1 MSSSQK
7 CFLPSRMSLRSASTA
22 YEAIAK
28 MQTLRALTMLQARM
42 FLVNRITNRGG
53 FVIFETNKAETDA
66 QIALRIDIKPKESR
80 RMERAKI
87 GIVDDEA
94 GMRDALVALL
104 NENHFDPVP
113 MESSAEFGMIRESAN
128 LDLVLIDLQL
138 KGESGLA
145 LAMDIRHKGDL
156 PIVMLTGRGDETDKI
171 IGLEIGADDYLLKP
185 FNPRELIARIRAVL
199 RRYGKSVSAP
209 MAPERDGKN
218 IALGTLAVDRTN
230 KIVTAQDGGEIP
242 LTNAEYRL
250 LDFFLDRPNKIITR
264 VDLLAEIGSDLN
276 RYMDRTIDVLIL
288 RLRRKI
294 EANPSKPVHL
304 QTRRGQGYIFVT
316 ENPGPNP

>member
-1 MSSSQK
+1 MTR
-7 CFLPSRMSLRSASTA
+7 P
-22 YEAIAK
+22 
-28 MQTLRALTMLQARM
+28 
-42 FLVNRITNRGG
+42 
-53 FVIFETNKAETDA
+53 
-66 QIALRIDIKPKESR
+66 
-80 RMERAKI
+80 KI

-104 NENHFDPVP
+104 YENQFEPVP
-113 MESSAEFGMIRESAN
+113 MASSADFKVVKQALV

-138 KGESGLA
+138 SGESGLE
-145 LAMDIRHKGDL
+145 LAMDIRQSGNL

-171 IGLEIGADDYLLKP
+171 VGLEVGADDYMLKP

-199 RRYGKSVSAP
+199 RRYGKGELVATDII
-209 MAPERDGKN
+209 PEGRVT
-218 IALGTLAVDRTN
+218 LGRLTIDRENRSLTG
-230 KIVTAQDGGEIP
+230 AQGDEIS

-250 LDFFLDRPNKIITR
+250 LDFFLSRPDEVIPR
-264 VDLLAEIGSDLN
+264 VDLLAEIGSDLT

-294 EANPSKPVHL
+294 EENPSKPVHL

-316 ENPGPNP
+316 GTGP

>member
-1 MSSSQK
+1 MTR
-7 CFLPSRMSLRSASTA
+7 P
-22 YEAIAK
+22 
-28 MQTLRALTMLQARM
+28 
-42 FLVNRITNRGG
+42 
-53 FVIFETNKAETDA
+53 
-66 QIALRIDIKPKESR
+66 
-80 RMERAKI
+80 KI

-104 NENHFDPVP
+104 YENQFEPVP
-113 MESSAEFGMIRESAN
+113 MASSDDFAVVQKTVE

-138 KGESGLA
+138 RGESGLA
-145 LAMDIRHKGDL
+145 LAMDIRRSGNL

-171 IGLEIGADDYLLKP
+171 VGLEIGADDYMLKP

-199 RRYGKSVSAP
+199 RRYGKGELVQPDVTSGHSA
-209 MAPERDGKN
+209 AFGSLRIDRENRVLSD
-218 IALGTLAVDRTN
+218 ASGT
-230 KIVTAQDGGEIP
+230 EIS

-250 LDFFLDRPNKIITR
+250 LDFFLSRPNEIIPR
-264 VDLLAEIGSDLN
+264 VELLAEIGSDLT

-294 EANPSKPVHL
+294 EENPSKPMHL

-316 ENPGPNP
+316 GPTAP

>member
-1 MSSSQK
+1 MTR
-7 CFLPSRMSLRSASTA
+7 PR
-22 YEAIAK
+22 
-28 MQTLRALTMLQARM
+28 
-42 FLVNRITNRGG
+42 
-53 FVIFETNKAETDA
+53 
-66 QIALRIDIKPKESR
+66 
-80 RMERAKI
+80 I

-104 NENHFDPVP
+104 SENQFEPVP
-113 MESSAEFGMIRESAN
+113 MASSADFAVVRKSVA

-138 KGESGLA
+138 RGESGLE
-145 LAMDIRHKGDL
+145 LAMDIRRTQDL

-171 IGLEIGADDYLLKP
+171 VGLEIGADDYLLKP

-199 RRYGKSVSAP
+199 RRYGK
-209 MAPERDGKN
+209 
-218 IALGTLAVDRTN
+218 GTLARTPPVTADQFTFGAYVVDRTDR
-230 KIVTAQDGGEIP
+230 IVTIQNGDEIS

-250 LDFFLDRPNKIITR
+250 LDFFLNRPNEIISR
-264 VDLLAEIGSDLN
+264 VDLLAEIGSDLT

-294 EANPSKPVHL
+294 EDNPSKPVHL

-316 ENPGPNP
+316 EAKAGTA

>member
-1 MSSSQK
+1 MH
-7 CFLPSRMSLRSASTA
+7 
-22 YEAIAK
+22 
-28 MQTLRALTMLQARM
+28 
-42 FLVNRITNRGG
+42 
-53 FVIFETNKAETDA
+53 
-66 QIALRIDIKPKESR
+66 
-80 RMERAKI
+80 RAKI

-104 NENHFDPVP
+104 TENHFDPFP
-113 MESSAEFGMIRESAN
+113 MESSADFLVIRKSVDF
-128 LDLVLIDLQL
+128 DLVIIDLQL
-138 KGESGLA
+138 KGESGLE
-145 LAMDIRHKGDL
+145 LAMDIRRKGDL

-171 IGLEIGADDYLLKP
+171 VGLEVGADDYLLKP

-199 RRYGKSVSAP
+199 RRYGKGANAP
-209 MAPERDGKN
+209 MLNDENDQN
-218 IALGTLAVDRTN
+218 IALGELVVDRSN
-230 KIVTAQDGGEIP
+230 KIVIARDGGEVP

-250 LDFFLDRPNKIITR
+250 LDFFLDRPNKIIPR

-294 EANPSKPVHL
+294 EENPSKPIHL

-316 ENPGPNP
+316 ENSGSNQ